1 VKVHLPVESRKL
13 LRNQEDDHV
22 EATHFIQH
30 PEPEEGA
37 NLGFLP
43 PLNSLAIALTLTSID
58 EKGKGIQTS
67 SEASPQTDEV
77 RQWELGEASN
87 VK

>member
-1 VKVHLPVESRKL
+1 MKVHLPVESREL

-43 PLNSLAIALTLTSID
+43 PLNFLAIALTLTSID
-58 EKGKGIQTS
+58 EKGIQTS
-67 SEASPQTDEV
+67 RASSKGFLHIE
-77 RQWELGEASN
+77 R
-87 VK
+87 